1 MAADIHTLP
10 TKAGLC
16 RVHRVGLGWEHRLLT
31 AMKTILLPLAGLAQ
45 RLMRFP
51 TGTSMH
57 TTTRARRRQDVHP
70 QPQMYRMAAS
80 TPVTR
85 ITPGTPGM
93 LGILGLAIT
102 IMMATY
108 MGR

>member
-1 MAADIHTLP
+1 
-10 TKAGLC
+10 
-16 RVHRVGLGWEHRLLT
+16 
-31 AMKTILLPLAGLAQ
+31 
-45 RLMRFP
+45 
-51 TGTSMH
+51 
-57 TTTRARRRQDVHP
+57 
-70 QPQMYRMAAS
+70 MYRMAAS